1 MSTSRGPHG
10 PQPLSCL
17 LVCPSWPGR
26 NAGLREG
33 AHRHDGGLF
42 LLPSSPAQHTLSL
55 CSFKKYLEF
64 TETRVWSPSL
74 SNSEQKS
81 CFPNVQVQRGL
92 GEARYYTP
100 AQRRGLPRWLRGKE
114 SPANAGEARDL
125 GSSPGSGRSLEKNM
139 ATHCSMPA
147 WRIPWT
153 EEPGRLQS
161 LGVTKSLGVT
171 EHSGTREKG

>member
-64 TETRVWSPSL
+64 TETRVWSPTL
-74 SNSEQKS
+74 SASEQKS
-81 CFPNVQVQRGL
+81 CFPNVQVQRSL
-92 GEARYYTP
+92 GEARYSTP
-100 AQRRGLPRWLRGKE
+100 AQRRGFPGGSGVKNPLPMQERQETWG
-114 SPANAGEARDL
+114 P
-125 GSSPGSGRSLEKNM
+125 SPGQEDPLEKNM

-153 EEPGRLQS
+153 EE
-161 LGVTKSLGVT
+161 LGGLRSLGVT
-171 EHSGTREKG
+171 ESGHY